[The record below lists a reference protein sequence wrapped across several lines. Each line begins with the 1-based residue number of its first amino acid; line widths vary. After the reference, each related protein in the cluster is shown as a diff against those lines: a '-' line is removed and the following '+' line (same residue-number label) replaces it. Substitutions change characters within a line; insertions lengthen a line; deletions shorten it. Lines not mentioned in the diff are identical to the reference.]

1 VKRPRIRHDRR
12 VLLLALIAGLPGS
25 VAALLWI
32 WTGELDT
39 TARVTLGLLLVG
51 VWVGAAFVARST
63 VVRPLQTLANLL
75 NALKHEDYSIDAR
88 GADRDD
94 PLGLVLHEANTLR
107 ALLRERRLGAIEA
120 TTLLRT
126 VMEEIDVAI
135 FAFDQDDRLRLINR
149 AGEQLLRRP
158 SARAMGSQAHDLGL
172 AFCLDGDAPRTVE
185 RVFPGAAGR
194 WELRR
199 GGFRQGGVT
208 HRLVVLANLSRALR
222 EEERQAWQRLIRVLS
237 HEINNSLTPIGSI
250 AETLQGLHDRKP
262 PPPDR
267 DNDVRDGLAIIARR
281 AGALSRFMTSYARLA
296 HLPAPR
302 TQPLEVRP
310 WIERVARLET
320 RRDIALRGGPDIT
333 IEADEDQ
340 LDQVLINLLQ
350 NAVDAAAETGGGVE
364 VGWDA
369 RDGKV
374 EIWVADEGPGLASTA
389 NLFVPFFTTKP
400 HGSGIGLALSRQIVE
415 AHAGTLILE
424 NRSDGPGCRASL
436 RLPVERVGRGD

>member
-1 VKRPRIRHDRR
+1 VTRLRLRHDRR
-12 VLLLALIAGLPGS
+12 VLLLALLAGLPGS
-25 VAALLWI
+25 AATLVWI
-32 WTGELDT
+32 WTGDLIPST
-39 TARVTLGLLLVG
+39 RVTVTLLLLAAWIG
-51 VWVGAAFVARST
+51 GAVAVRRT

-88 GADRDD
+88 GADRHD

-120 TTLLRT
+120 TALLRT

-149 AGEQLLRRP
+149 AGERLMRRP
-158 SARAMGSQAHDLGL
+158 SARALGASAEDLGL
-172 AFCLDGDAPRTVE
+172 AFCLRGEAPRTFE
-185 RVFPGAAGR
+185 RIFPGVAGR

-199 GGFRQGGVT
+199 GAFRQGGSA

-237 HEINNSLTPIGSI
+237 HEINNSLTPIASI
-250 AETLQGLHDRKP
+250 AQTLQSLYEREP

-267 DNDVRDGLAIIARR
+267 DADVGDGLAIIGRR

-302 TQPLEVRP
+302 RQPLQVRP
-310 WIERVARLET
+310 WMERVARLET
-320 RRDIALRGGPDIT
+320 RRPIELRPGPDVA

-340 LDQVLINLLQ
+340 LDQVMINLLQ
-350 NAVDAAAETGGGVE
+350 NAVDAADETDGRVE
-364 VGWDA
+364 MGWSAGEDELE
-369 RDGKV
+369 V
-374 EIWVADEGPGLASTA
+374 WVADEGPGLASAA

-415 AHAGTLILE
+415 AHQGSLVLE
-424 NRSDGPGCRASL
+424 NRVDRKGCRA
-436 RLPVERVGRGD
+436 RLTLPL

>member
-1 VKRPRIRHDRR
+1 VNRIRHDQR
-12 VLLLALIAGLPGS
+12 VLLLALLAGLPGS
-25 VAALLWI
+25 VVALAWLW
-32 WTGELDT
+32 TVDLST
-39 TARVTLGLLLVG
+39 PTRYALTVLLLA
-51 VWVGAAFVARST
+51 VWIGGAAAVRRT

-88 GADRDD
+88 GAGRDD

-120 TTLLRT
+120 TALLRT

-135 FAFDQDDRLRLINR
+135 LAFDQDDRLRLINR
-149 AGEQLLRRP
+149 AAEQLLRRP
-158 SARAMGSQAHDLGL
+158 AARALGDSAQDLGL
-172 AFCLDGDAPRTVE
+172 AFCLRGESPRTFE
-185 RVFPGAAGR
+185 RIFPGAAGR

-199 GGFRQGGVT
+199 GSFRQGGAT
-208 HRLVVLANLSRALR
+208 HQLLVLANLSRALR

-237 HEINNSLTPIGSI
+237 HEINNSLTPIASI
-250 AETLQGLHDRKP
+250 AQTLLSMYEPDL

-267 DNDVRDGLAIIARR
+267 DADVREGLAVIARR

-302 TQPLEVRP
+302 RQPLRVRP
-310 WIERVARLET
+310 WMERVARLET
-320 RRDIALRGGPDIT
+320 RRPIELRPGPDVT

-350 NAVDAAAETGGGVE
+350 NAVDAADETDGAVAI
-364 VGWDA
+364 GWDT
-369 RDGKV
+369 RDGRLEV
-374 EIWVADEGPGLASTA
+374 WVADDGPGIASTA

-400 HGSGIGLALSRQIVE
+400 HGSGIGLALSRQIAE
-415 AHAGTLILE
+415 AHDGSLVLE
-424 NRSDGPGCRASL
+424 NRADGHGCTA
-436 RLPVERVGRGD
+436 RLTLPL

>member
-1 VKRPRIRHDRR
+1 MRRPRLRHDRR
-12 VLLLALIAGLPGS
+12 VLLLALLAGLPGTA
-25 VAALLWI
+25 VALFWTWTGPPGAATRIALAALLVVAW
-32 WTGELDT
+32 G
-39 TARVTLGLLLVG
+39 
-51 VWVGAAFVARST
+51 GAALAVRRT

-126 VMEEIDVAI
+126 VIEEIDVVI
-135 FAFDQDDRLRLINR
+135 LAFDEEGRLRLVNR
-149 AGEQLLRRP
+149 AGERLLQRP
-158 SARAMGSQAHDLGL
+158 AARATGMLASDLGV
-172 AFCLDGDAPRTVE
+172 AFLLDGPAPRTFE
-185 RVFPGAAGR
+185 DAFPAASGR

-199 GGFRQGGVT
+199 SEFRQGGVT

-222 EEERQAWQRLIRVLS
+222 EEERKAWQRLIRVLS
-237 HEINNSLTPIGSI
+237 HEINNSLTPIESI
-250 AETLQGLHDRKP
+250 AGTLQGLFERA

-267 DNDVRDGLAIIARR
+267 DDDVREGLAVIARR

-302 TQPLEVRP
+302 RRPLDVGP
-310 WIERVARLET
+310 WVERVVRLET
-320 RRDIALRGGPDIT
+320 RRDVALRPGPALA

-340 LDQVLINLLQ
+340 LDQVLINLVQ
-350 NAVDAAAETGGGVE
+350 NAVDAAGETGGDVE
-364 VGWDA
+364 VGWEA
-369 RDGKV
+369 RDGRL
-374 EIWVADEGPGLASTA
+374 EIWVADEGPGIASTA

-400 HGSGIGLALSRQIVE
+400 HGSGIGLTLSRQIVE
-415 AHAGTLILE
+415 AHDGALSLE
-424 NRSDGPGCRASL
+424 NRADRKGCVARMT
-436 RLPVERVGRGD
+436 LPL

>member
-1 VKRPRIRHDRR
+1 

-39 TARVTLGLLLVG
+39 TARVSLGLLLVA
-51 VWVGAAFVARST
+51 VWVGAALVARST

-149 AGEQLLRRP
+149 AGEQLLGRP
-158 SARAMGSQAHDLGL
+158 SARALGSQAHDLGL
-172 AFCLDGDAPRTVE
+172 AFCLQGDAPRTFE

-250 AETLQGLHDRKP
+250 AETLQGLHEREP

-302 TQPLEVRP
+302 RQPLEVRP

-320 RRDIALRGGPDIT
+320 RRDIGLRGGPDIT

-340 LDQVLINLLQ
+340 LDQVLTNLPQ
-350 NAVDAAAETGGGVE
+350 TTFNPAAETGGGVE

-415 AHAGTLILE
+415 AHAGTLVLE
-424 NRSDGPGCRASL
+424 NRTDGPGCRASL